1 MLKEAVTYLEERK
14 SKLSGS
20 DGKDSGSYEVIV
32 VDDGSTD
39 GTALC
44 ALDFAQSTK
53 VGGDSIRIIKLERNR
68 GKGAAVTHVSRAP
81 LLSFSITNPNVLSEQ
96 GMMFARGR
104 LLLFADA
111 DGATKFS
118 DLAKLEAAMDR
129 LLKLPPKSANKNLGV
144 VLGSRAHMV
153 NSPAVIQRSALRNA
167 LMRSF
172 HVYLN
177 IMGIS
182 TVKDTQCGFK
192 LFTRSAG
199 RVIFPNM
206 HVEGWIFDI
215 EIILLAALC
224 QMPIAEVPVTWSEV
238 DGSKVSLIKDSLK
251 MALDLL
257 IIRSK

>member
-1 MLKEAVTYLEERK
+1 
-14 SKLSGS
+14 
-20 DGKDSGSYEVIV
+20 
-32 VDDGSTD
+32 
-39 GTALC
+39 
-44 ALDFAQSTK
+44 
-53 VGGDSIRIIKLERNR
+53 
-68 GKGAAVTHVSRAP
+68 
-81 LLSFSITNPNVLSEQ
+81 
-96 GMMFARGR
+96 MFARGR

-118 DLAKLEAAMDR
+118 DLAKLEAAMER